1 MDLPKNNNNG
11 MPTVKEIAAHCGVSQ
26 ATVSR
31 VLNGNYKH
39 GFSVSKEVR
48 QRITHV
54 ADALGYLPN
63 LAAKNLAQRQTNV
76 VGILGCN
83 ALFSW
88 PGNMYHVIIDAC
100 VQALHL
106 LDYDVCITVPN
117 LEQTNLELPSWRID
131 GAIVL
136 QECSKQT
143 IEHMERIGLAYV
155 VVNGVSGPNGSSVIP
170 DDIQGTKRA
179 LAHLMDLGHR
189 RIAYAGPTSEH
200 RKHRSIGERH
210 DTYLSELDKH
220 KLEPID
226 GHDKVFRSAPAF
238 LASAVLKNRAT
249 AILAYDH
256 IEAMTILH
264 GAHMLDIQIPK
275 QVSLICFNDEYIC
288 NMATPPLTTVGVPSR
303 QMGRVAAKMLLKH
316 LQSPEDYHPE
326 CVKLSQD
333 LVVRSSTAKP
343 LKK

>member
-1 MDLPKNNNNG
+1 MGELKNNG
-11 MPTVKEIAAHCGVSQ
+11 IPTVKEIASHCGVSK

-39 GFSVSKEVR
+39 GFSVRQEVR
-48 QRITHV
+48 QHIIDV

-63 LAAKNLAQRQTNV
+63 LAAKNLAQQQTKV

-83 ALFSW
+83 ALFGW
-88 PGNMYHVIIDAC
+88 PGNLYHVIIDAC
-100 VQALHL
+100 VRSLHSH
-106 LDYDVCITVPN
+106 DYDVCITAPN
-117 LEQTNLELPSWRID
+117 LEKTDSELPAWRID

-136 QECSKQT
+136 QECSTQT
-143 IEHMERIGLAYV
+143 IEQMERTGLAYV
-155 VVNGVSGPNGSSVIP
+155 VVNGVSGPNGSAVVP
-170 DDIQGTKRA
+170 DDIQGTRRA

-200 RKHRSIGERH
+200 RKHQSIEDRH
-210 DTYLSELDKH
+210 NTYLSELDKH
-220 KLEPID
+220 GLEPIE

-238 LASAVLKNRAT
+238 LASAVLKNQAT

-256 IEAMTILH
+256 IEAVKIIH

-275 QVSLICFNDEYIC
+275 QVSLICFNDEYMC
-288 NMATPPLTTVGVPSR
+288 NIVTPPLTAVCVSSM
-303 QMGRVAAKMLLKH
+303 QMGRVAAKMLLEH
-316 LQSPEDYHPE
+316 LQAPDDYRPE

-333 LVVRSSTAKP
+333 LIVRSSTARP